1 MNKLRDLHHD
11 SKGKVGFA
19 RAAISTDT
27 ATNGAIID
35 MQGYEGLEFYVSSE
49 TLTDGL
55 YILSLQ
61 DGDASN
67 LSDAAAVDSEQVF
80 GAGTQ
85 FALTDDGVVK
95 RIGYH
100 GNKRYV
106 RLVITSSAVT
116 TGGAFSA
123 VAVNFSPLHAP
134 VAND

>member
-1 MNKLRDLHHD
+1 MMKVRDLHHD
-11 SKGKVGFA
+11 SDGRIGFA
-19 RAAISTDT
+19 QATISSNT

-35 MQGYEGLEFYVSSE
+35 TQGFLAAEWYVVSG
-49 TLTDGL
+49 TITDGT
-55 YILSLQ
+55 YVLSLQ

-80 GAGTQ
+80 GAGTN
-85 FALTDDGVVK
+85 FVAADDSVCK

-106 RLVITSSAVT
+106 RLVITSTGVT

-123 VAVNFSPLHAP
+123 VAVVASPLHAP